1 MFKVQLPHLLQIKTQ
16 LQLKFINKNRQLQ
29 QNNNSNSQK
38 YPLFVAFIGKCF
50 YRPVNILLKQQ
61 IQEYTKRLNKVQQLV
76 SNKISTL
83 VQMQLKH
90 KL

>member
-1 MFKVQLPHLLQIKTQ
+1 MFKDQQTLLLQTKTQ
-16 LQLKFINKNRQLQ
+16 PQLKFINKSRQLQ

-38 YPLFVAFIGKCF
+38 YPLFVAFIDKCF
-50 YRPVNILLKQQ
+50 YWHVNILLKHQ
-61 IQEYTKRLNKVQQLV
+61 IQEYTRQINKAQQLV

-90 KL
+90 K